1 MNRMKK
7 NILFGGMLLMAAAFT
22 GCTEDFKDWA
32 QPISNPEPAAI
43 TIPGVS
49 ASAAA
54 SSINLGEASDAVKL
68 ISVSTAAAPEGT
80 VFDKLRVV
88 MTPAGIDD
96 AESKTIQA
104 LSTSEGTFDKETL
117 QEMVVET
124 FGRRP
129 EARTYNTHV
138 YLDGIYQG
146 QAAYIDAGALQLNLI
161 PEAPQIAQNYYIVG
175 GTQDWAES
183 AKNKSQQ
190 FQHSDKD
197 VYEDPIFTIVID
209 AAEGDTWFA
218 IGDDAACEAIA
229 NDNDWSKLLG
239 TTAGNGMN
247 DLTGTLDFRYNLSD
261 DGSLM
266 VPAGCK
272 RLKIT
277 LNMMDYTFKIEG
289 LNIADDYYLI
299 GGPGEWNA
307 ESAMSMPLHHS
318 DKSVF
323 DDPVF
328 TYTFEGGKEMWFAFG
343 DKEAI
348 DAVASGTWNQLYGT
362 TGASEDL
369 TGSFDRRYNLD
380 GDHSFHVDGSA
391 KMYRFTINMAELTYE
406 IKELN
411 FNEYIYEAGVN
422 NDWGAVEQPLY
433 CANQDGI
440 YTGFFYAQ
448 DADWSGGKGAFK
460 FTGTFNSWDNGNYGP
475 GTMSDDG
482 LTGTLID
489 DGGSGNILVEPG
501 FYRADVNLA
510 AMTYTLTPI
519 AGIGIIGPAQAGG
532 WDSDTDLTYNPATRA
547 WEATIELAADEF
559 KFRAN
564 DDWAI
569 NWGGTADNLT
579 QDGPNLKVSEAGT
592 YFIQFFPLC
601 ATKAY
606 CTMTKQ

>member
-7 NILFGGMLLMAAAFT
+7 NILFGGMLLLAAAFT
-22 GCTEDFKDWA
+22 GCTEDFKNWA
-32 QPISNPEPAAI
+32 SPQTNSPEDAI
-43 TIPGVS
+43 TIPGFT
-49 ASAAA
+49 ASAVATQ
-54 SSINLGEASDAVKL
+54 NLDTDAETVPTFSL
-68 ISVSTAAAPEGT
+68 STASLPSGFELGNARIELTPQGIEDAAT
-80 VFDKLRVV
+80 AIIN
-88 MTPAGIDD
+88 T
-96 AESKTIQA
+96 TING
-104 LSTSEGTFDKETL
+104 LTSVETL
-117 QEMVVET
+117 QDLVVEN
-124 FGRRP
+124 FGKRP
-129 EARTYNTHV
+129 TARTFDGHV
-138 YLDGIYQG
+138 LVNAVKDG
-146 QAAYIDAGALQLNLI
+146 QAVYIDAGTIAVSLT
-161 PEAPQIAQNYYIVG
+161 PKAPYIAQNYYIVG
-175 GTQDWAES
+175 GPNDWAGS
-183 AKNKSQQ
+183 AASKELKFS
-190 FQHSDKD
+190 HSDAD
-197 VYEDPIFTIVID
+197 VYDDPVFTIVFD
-209 AAEGDTWFA
+209 AAAEGDTWFA
-218 IGDDAACEAIA
+218 IGDDAGCDAIT
-229 NDNDWSKLLG
+229 NDSDWSKLLG
-239 TTAGNGMN
+239 IVGGDSQSTAGS
-247 DLTGTLDFRYNLSD
+247 LDFRYNMGADNSFC
-261 DGSLM
+261 
-266 VPAGCK
+266 VPAGPK
-272 RLKIT
+272 KIKVT
-277 LNMMDYTFKIEG
+277 IDMMEYTFTVTPV
-289 LNIADDYYLI
+289 NIADEYYLI
-299 GGPGEWNA
+299 GGPGEWSA
-307 ESAMSMPLHHS
+307 ESAMTMKFAHS
-318 DKSVF
+318 DKDVSE
-323 DDPVF
+323 DPVF
-328 TYTFEGGKEMWFAFG
+328 TYTFEGGKDMWFAFG
-343 DKEAI
+343 DKDAI
-348 DAVASGTWNQLYGT
+348 DAVAAGTWNQLYGT

-460 FTGTFNSWDNGNYGP
+460 FTGAFNNWDNGNYGT

-532 WDSDTDLTYNPATRA
+532 WDSDTDMTYNPATRA

-569 NWGGTADNLT
+569 NWGGSTDNLT

-592 YFIQFFPLC
+592 YLIQFFPLC

>member
-7 NILFGGMLLMAAAFT
+7 QILFGGMLLLAAAFT
-22 GCTEDFKDWA
+22 GCTEDFKNWA
-32 QPISNPEPAAI
+32 SPQTNSPEDAI
-43 TIPGVS
+43 TIPGFT
-49 ASAAA
+49 ASAVATQ
-54 SSINLGEASDAVKL
+54 NLDTDAETVPTFSL
-68 ISVSTAAAPEGT
+68 STASLPSGFELGNARIELTPQGIEDAPT
-80 VFDKLRVV
+80 AIIN
-88 MTPAGIDD
+88 T
-96 AESKTIQA
+96 TING
-104 LSTSEGTFDKETL
+104 LTSVETL
-117 QEMVVET
+117 QDLVVEN
-124 FGRRP
+124 FGKRP
-129 EARTYNTHV
+129 TARTFDGHV
-138 YLDGIYQG
+138 LVNAVKDG
-146 QAAYIDAGALQLNLI
+146 QAVYIDAGTIAVSLT
-161 PEAPQIAQNYYIVG
+161 PKAPYIAQNYYIVG
-175 GTQDWAES
+175 GPNDWAGS
-183 AKNKSQQ
+183 AASKELKFS
-190 FQHSDKD
+190 HSDAD
-197 VYEDPIFTIVID
+197 VYDDPVFTIVFD
-209 AAEGDTWFA
+209 AAAEGDTWFA
-218 IGDDAACEAIA
+218 IGDDAGCDAIT
-229 NDNDWSKLLG
+229 NDSDWTKLLG
-239 TTAGNGMN
+239 IVGGDSQAAAGSI
-247 DLTGTLDFRYNLSD
+247 DYRYNMGADNSFC
-261 DGSLM
+261 
-266 VPAGCK
+266 VPAGPK
-272 RLKIT
+272 KIKVT
-277 LNMMDYTFKIEG
+277 IDMMEYTFTVTPV
-289 LNIADDYYLI
+289 NIADEYYLI
-299 GGPGEWNA
+299 GGPGEWSA
-307 ESAMSMPLHHS
+307 ESAMTMKFAHS
-318 DKSVF
+318 DKDVSE
-323 DDPVF
+323 DPVF
-328 TYTFEGGKEMWFAFG
+328 TYTFEGGKDMWFAFG
-343 DKEAI
+343 DKDAI
-348 DAVASGTWNQLYGT
+348 DAVAAGTWNQLYGT

-460 FTGTFNSWDNGNYGP
+460 FTGAFNNWDNGNYGT

-532 WDSDTDLTYNPATRA
+532 WDSDTDMTYNPATRA

-564 DDWAI
+564 DDWTI
-569 NWGGTADNLT
+569 NWGGSTDNLT

-592 YFIQFFPLC
+592 YLIQFFPLC

>member
-266 VPAGCK
+266 VPAGYK

-460 FTGTFNSWDNGNYGP
+460 FTGAFNNWDNGNYGT